1 MSQDALSPEQ
11 FGFLP
16 VHPWE
21 EQEKISES
29 LNRQEW
35 PQKMISLSHPPLR
48 ANHPIHPEAVDY
60 YVKKPRGNFTGDP
73 DRNPTVIK
81 HKGEHVILS
90 GHHRIAAALRR
101 GQKKMKVDY
110 GESDEPSTP

>member
-1 MSQDALSPEQ
+1 MSHEALNPEQ

-21 EQEKISES
+21 EQEKIGES
-29 LNRQEW
+29 LGRQTW
-35 PQKMISLSHPPLR
+35 PQKKISLQDPPLR
-48 ANHPIHPEAVDY
+48 ANHPIYPDPVDY
-60 YVKKPRGNFTGDP
+60 YTKHPRGNFTGNP

-90 GHHRIAAALRR
+90 GHHRIAAAKRR
-101 GQKKMKVDY
+101 GQKTMKVDY
-110 GESDEPSTP
+110 GETEE